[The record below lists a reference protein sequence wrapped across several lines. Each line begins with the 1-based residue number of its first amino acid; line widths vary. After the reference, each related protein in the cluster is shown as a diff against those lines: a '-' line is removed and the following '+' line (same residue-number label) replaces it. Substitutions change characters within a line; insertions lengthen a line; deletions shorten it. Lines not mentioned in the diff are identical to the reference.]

1 MIESSLCGQQA
12 VTEILRIRGIMKFA
26 HQVLCRK
33 KLFSIGV
40 LSLCFALS
48 VLSARAETAKSKSKA
63 GEGESL
69 YKVHCVLCHGTDGHS
84 KTTLG
89 EQLQA
94 LDLHTEAVQ
103 EHTNAELKHV
113 ILHGQKSMPPFSGQL
128 TPAQVDQVIA
138 YIREFGKK
146 KK

>member
-1 MIESSLCGQQA
+1 
-12 VTEILRIRGIMKFA
+12 MKLA
-26 HQVLCRK
+26 HQVLRRK
-33 KLFSIGV
+33 KLFGLRM

-48 VLSARAETAKSKSKA
+48 VLSAQAETAKSKAKTSA
-63 GEGESL
+63 GESL
-69 YKVHCVLCHGTDGHS
+69 YKVHCVLCHGSDGYS

-94 LDLHTEAVQ
+94 LDLHSAAVQ
-103 EHTNAELKHV
+103 EHTDAEIKNV
-113 ILHGQKSMPPFSGQL
+113 ILHGQKSMPPFAGQL